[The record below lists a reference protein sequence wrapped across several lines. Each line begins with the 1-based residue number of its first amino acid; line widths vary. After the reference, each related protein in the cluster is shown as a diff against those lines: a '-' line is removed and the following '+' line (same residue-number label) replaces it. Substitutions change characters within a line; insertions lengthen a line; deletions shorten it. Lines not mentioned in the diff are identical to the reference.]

1 MRERCWS
8 SRPKRPTH
16 IGTEHLLIA
25 LLRHGTEALG
35 DLTVARVREEI
46 ERQLGEFVRGRV
58 VPVDVA
64 QADELIATRRVSL
77 PPEIRELCERIALL
91 RRQKE
96 VAVDASEFDAAGR
109 IRTAEKALM
118 RRRAAAVETWAAEL
132 DVLALVEEI
141 EALRTEVDRLRGLIG
156 S

>member
-1 MRERCWS
+1 
-8 SRPKRPTH
+8 
-16 IGTEHLLIA
+16 
-25 LLRHGTEALG
+25 
-35 DLTVARVREEI
+35 VAR
-46 ERQLGEFVRGRV
+46 
-58 VPVDVA
+58 
-64 QADELIATRRVSL
+64 ADELIATRRVSL

-132 DVLALVEEI
+132 DVLALVEEV
-141 EALRTEVDRLRGLIG
+141 EALWTEVDRLRGLIG